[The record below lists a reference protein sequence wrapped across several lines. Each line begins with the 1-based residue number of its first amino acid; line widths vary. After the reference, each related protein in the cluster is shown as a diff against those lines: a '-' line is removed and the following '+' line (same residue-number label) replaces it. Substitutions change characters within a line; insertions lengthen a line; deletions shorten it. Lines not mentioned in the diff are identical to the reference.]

1 MSRWPSLTSIFG
13 KRAARGLEAQ
23 VALTAAYR
31 NVFQGSP
38 TRQEQNI
45 VLADLAAKSGFYGVS
60 SSSLSSDALRQREG
74 MRELFSVINRHL
86 TLTAADVHL
95 LENAARIEMATDNN
109 E

>member
-1 MSRWPSLTSIFG
+1 MNRWPSITSIFG
-13 KRAARGLEAQ
+13 KRKARGLEAQ
-23 VALTAAYR
+23 VALTTAYR

-60 SSSLSSDALRQREG
+60 SSSLSDADLRHREG
-74 MRELFSVINRHL
+74 MRAAYQIINRHL
-86 TLTAADVHL
+86 TLTAADLHT